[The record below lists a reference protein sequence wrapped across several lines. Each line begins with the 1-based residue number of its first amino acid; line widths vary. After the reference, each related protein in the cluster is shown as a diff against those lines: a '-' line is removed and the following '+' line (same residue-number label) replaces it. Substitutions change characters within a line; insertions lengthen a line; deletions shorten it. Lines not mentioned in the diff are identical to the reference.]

1 MYDKGNNL
9 RIEVTINNPK
19 DFKILKTKEKV
30 QEGKMIQTKEWVP
43 MGKSIANLYRYVEI
57 SKAITKRYLASMPD
71 IDTCKVPEKEIMDV
85 SAPKERS
92 GRRYSGFNLLS
103 METVRIL
110 SAMASGDF
118 ILNGFDNKNIRR
130 RIYENSDNPKIINKT
145 TRLLAKL
152 KAHGIIKKVPR
163 KNRYYLTSRGRDITN
178 TLLLFLN
185 KELLNAA

>member
-1 MYDKGNNL
+1 
-9 RIEVTINNPK
+9 
-19 DFKILKTKEKV
+19 
-30 QEGKMIQTKEWVP
+30 MIQTKEWVP

-178 TLLLFLN
+178 TLLIRSC
-185 KELLNAA
+185 

>member
-103 METVRIL
+103 MET
-110 SAMASGDF
+110 
-118 ILNGFDNKNIRR
+118 
-130 RIYENSDNPKIINKT
+130 IYCPWK
-145 TRLLAKL
+145 
-152 KAHGIIKKVPR
+152 P
-163 KNRYYLTSRGRDITN
+163 
-178 TLLLFLN
+178 
-185 KELLNAA
+185 